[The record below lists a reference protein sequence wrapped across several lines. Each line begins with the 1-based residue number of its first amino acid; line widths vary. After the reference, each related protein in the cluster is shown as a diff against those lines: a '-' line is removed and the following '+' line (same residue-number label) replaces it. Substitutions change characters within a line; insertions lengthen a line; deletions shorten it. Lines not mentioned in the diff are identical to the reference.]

1 MKRLLRLNGNKL
13 ATFIIFLFISIG
25 FLLRFVSFPDTIV
38 YEWEQGRDAWVMKSM
53 LVDGQF
59 PFVGPRVAIEDF
71 HLGPLYYYILSAFY
85 VLTGLDPVASGYL
98 AITVFLLTTIS
109 IYIVTNRIAGNLP
122 AFISLGVYVCSSY
135 MTLMD
140 RVAWNVSFVVPLTYW
155 TVYALYRI
163 YQGSNR
169 WVAGLGVF
177 MGLFMHVHVT
187 GVLLIPLILATCMVR
202 KNRISYAHVYAG
214 AGMLIICL
222 LPLLI
227 FDMVHGY
234 PNMMALMAFLSDAGS
249 PVTLHTVFIRLVDV
263 FFISEAI
270 VHIPAVAFASFTLM
284 VLWWSTSLR
293 SKDETAKYFGR
304 MSLLLF
310 VTLYVSTVLYDGTV
324 FEYYYFIEI
333 PFVLLAISWLVVQ
346 VLSSTSPVRTGAA
359 LFLLYW
365 ITVNIVSTVGFTYR
379 PTLDE
384 RKQEALDAVREGRNI
399 QYDEGSI
406 TSYLYDYYIRNG
418 T

>member
-1 MKRLLRLNGNKL
+1 
-13 ATFIIFLFISIG
+13 
-25 FLLRFVSFPDTIV
+25 
-38 YEWEQGRDAWVMKSM
+38 
-53 LVDGQF
+53 
-59 PFVGPRVAIEDF
+59 
-71 HLGPLYYYILSAFY
+71 
-85 VLTGLDPVASGYL
+85 
-98 AITVFLLTTIS
+98 
-109 IYIVTNRIAGNLP
+109 
-122 AFISLGVYVCSSY
+122 
-135 MTLMD
+135 
-140 RVAWNVSFVVPLTYW
+140 
-155 TVYALYRI
+155 
-163 YQGSNR
+163 
-169 WVAGLGVF
+169 
-177 MGLFMHVHVT
+177 
-187 GVLLIPLILATCMVR
+187 
-202 KNRISYAHVYAG
+202 
-214 AGMLIICL
+214 
-222 LPLLI
+222 
-227 FDMVHGY
+227 
-234 PNMMALMAFLSDAGS
+234 
-249 PVTLHTVFIRLVDV
+249 
-263 FFISEAI
+263 
-270 VHIPAVAFASFTLM
+270 
-284 VLWWSTSLR
+284 
-293 SKDETAKYFGR
+293 